1 MKTVQP
7 CRLNCLV
14 APDYTRPTLQV
25 EGWILVIFR
34 SQKSK
39 QPDMYLLTHCSGIG
53 IDKDPINHPRSCY
66 SQIVL

>member
-7 CRLNCLV
+7 RRLNCLV
-14 APDYTRPTLQV
+14 VPDYTRRTLQV

-34 SQKSK
+34 SQQSK
-39 QPDMYLLTHCSGIG
+39 QPDMYWLTHCSGIS
-53 IDKDPINHPRSCY
+53 IDKDSINHPQSCY